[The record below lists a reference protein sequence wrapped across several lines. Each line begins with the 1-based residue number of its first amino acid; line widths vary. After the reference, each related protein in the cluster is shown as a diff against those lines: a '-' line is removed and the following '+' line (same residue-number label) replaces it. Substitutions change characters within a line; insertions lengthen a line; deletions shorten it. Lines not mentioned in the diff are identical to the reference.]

1 MLWIDETVQNLI
13 KENPNKEEFVCA
25 AGISPSGPIHMGN
38 FREFLTSY
46 FVHLGLIKAGKKSRF
61 IMSFD
66 DFDRFRKVPYDVRK
80 VVGDSFDKY
89 VGYPICDIP
98 DPFGCHKSYAEHF
111 EAQFVESVKQ
121 FGIDCEFILQ
131 NKEYRSGRYDDQ
143 IILALKE
150 RKTIYDILYKYKSQ
164 EATEEGRESY
174 VPIAVYCEKCH
185 TDYTK
190 VTHVSDDCTE
200 ITYECKCGH
209 RHTVKVKEYH
219 NIKLVWKA
227 DWPMR
232 WAQEKVTFEPGGKD
246 HGTEGSS
253 YTVGKVI
260 VDKVFGYKAPSFIMY
275 EFIGIKGGA
284 GKMSSSAGSAIT
296 PADLLQICPPEM
308 ILWLYGKVP
317 ARQSWSFCFDDEILR
332 QYHEFDRSCLA
343 YTKDNCPQNIKD
355 IMSYVFH
362 QKECKPSTVSAQLL
376 FSLGATVNFDAKMC
390 IDLFKRVEPNFDEK
404 DLLSRLSKIQYWA
417 ETYSP
422 ESISK
427 LLTEKNTAYFET
439 LPEREKKDITTL
451 FTVLNTKTYSLED
464 LQQLLYDIPKDTT
477 KTDKENQP
485 LQRKFFQNVYMLL
498 TGKESGP
505 RLYLFLGALNK
516 EMYISLLEFQMINI
530 VLVEPEIPQNT
541 GNIVRTVS
549 ATGSK
554 LYLVKPLGFVLD
566 DKHFKRAGMDYIT
579 TADFEVVDSFEE
591 IYEKNKDKQFF
602 FASTKAPKSY
612 CEVSYPN
619 DCFLVFG
626 KESFGLK
633 ESLLKEHYNDCIRI
647 PMKQNTRSLNLSNSV
662 AIVVYEALRQ
672 NNFKNLQSEGHLTGR
687 ID

>member
-13 KENPNKEEFVCA
+13 KENPNNEEFVCA

-66 DFDRFRKVPYDVRK
+66 DFDRFRKVPFDVRQ
-80 VVGDSFDKY
+80 VVGDTYDKY

-98 DPFGCHKSYAEHF
+98 DPFGCHKTYAEHF
-111 EAQFVESVKQ
+111 EAQFMESVKQ
-121 FGIDCEFILQ
+121 FGIDCEFIFQ

-209 RHTVKVKEYH
+209 RHTVKIKEYH
-219 NIKLVWKA
+219 NIKLEWKY

-232 WAQEKVTFEPGGKD
+232 WAQEQVTFEPGGKD

-296 PADLLQICPPEM
+296 PADLLKICPPEM

-343 YTKDNCPQNIKD
+343 FTKDNSPQNIKE
-355 IMSYVFH
+355 IMDYVFYK
-362 QKECKPSTVSAQLL
+362 KECKQSTISAQLV
-376 FSLGATVNFDAKMC
+376 FSLGATVNFDAQMC
-390 IDLFKRVEPNFDEK
+390 KDLFKRVEPNFDEK

-439 LPEREKKDITTL
+439 LPAREQQDITSL
-451 FTVLNTKTYSLED
+451 FTNLNTKKFTLEE
-464 LQQLLYDIPKDTT
+464 LQQLLYDIPKDAT

-516 EMYISLLEFQMINI
+516 EMYISLLEF
-530 VLVEPEIPQNT
+530 
-541 GNIVRTVS
+541 
-549 ATGSK
+549 
-554 LYLVKPLGFVLD
+554 
-566 DKHFKRAGMDYIT
+566 
-579 TADFEVVDSFEE
+579 
-591 IYEKNKDKQFF
+591 
-602 FASTKAPKSY
+602 
-612 CEVSYPN
+612 
-619 DCFLVFG
+619 
-626 KESFGLK
+626 
-633 ESLLKEHYNDCIRI
+633 
-647 PMKQNTRSLNLSNSV
+647 
-662 AIVVYEALRQ
+662 
-672 NNFKNLQSEGHLTGR
+672 
-687 ID
+687 